1 MEKYIFLDFDGVIN
15 TPKGKFAK
23 KAVANLLHLVEK
35 SDAKIIISS
44 TWRLQ
49 GMEYIQQLWQEYH
62 LPGEVIGLTPSCNS
76 TNFSNVDGQEEWQGL
91 HGCKGLEI
99 AEWLRLNAKEPYR
112 YIILDDEEDFL
123 FSQREHLVKVEGSKG
138 LDKADVRVA
147 IQILKTKEI
156 SQMKRWFYGALKFI
170 AVYILMVMLFMAYFY
185 WYPEKEMN
193 NMNRRALMYQNT
205 LSLSLRLLPT
215 ITLSEKAFS
224 NQFLAL
230 PSSKQSPHSM

>member
-15 TPKGKFAK
+15 TPKGKYAG
-23 KAVANLLHLVEK
+23 KAVAKLLHLVER

-76 TNFSNVDGQEEWQGL
+76 INFSNVDGQEEWQGL

-147 IQILKTKEI
+147 IQILNTKEI

-193 NMNRRALMYQNT
+193 NMNRRALMYKEC
-205 LSLSLRLLPT
+205 LR
-215 ITLSEKAFS
+215 SHF
-224 NQFLAL
+224 
-230 PSSKQSPHSM
+230 HW

>member
-1 MEKYIFLDFDGVIN
+1 MKKYIFLDFDGVIN
-15 TPKGKFAK
+15 TQNDKFDK
-23 KAVANLLHLVEK
+23 NAVANLRRLLVK
-35 SDAKIIISS
+35 TDAKVVISS

-76 TNFSNVDGQEEWQGL
+76 ISFSNVDGQEEWQGL

-99 AEWLRLNAKEPYR
+99 AEWLRLNAKESYQ

-123 FSQREHLVKVEGSKG
+123 LSQREHLVKVEGSKG

-147 IQILKTKEI
+147 IQILKAKEL
-156 SQMKRWFYGALKFI
+156 SKMKRWFYGALKYV
-170 AVYILMVMLFMAYFY
+170 AVYVLMVMLFMAYFY

-193 NMNRRALMYQNT
+193 NMNRHALMYQEC
-205 LSLSLRLLPT
+205 LR
-215 ITLSEKAFS
+215 SHFHMQK
-224 NQFLAL
+224 
-230 PSSKQSPHSM
+230 

>member
-1 MEKYIFLDFDGVIN
+1 MVMQTSCKKDMEKYIFLDFDGVIN
-15 TPKGKFAK
+15 TPKGKFDK
-23 KAVANLLHLVEK
+23 NAVTNLRRLLERT
-35 SDAKIIISS
+35 DAKVVISS

-49 GMEYIQQLWQEYH
+49 GMEYIQQLWQEYQ
-62 LPGEVIGLTPSCNS
+62 LPGEVIDLTPSCNS

-99 AEWLRLNAKEPYR
+99 AEWLRLNAKEPYQ

-147 IQILKTKEI
+147 IQILNTKEI

-193 NMNRRALMYQNT
+193 NMNRRALMYKE
-205 LSLSLRLLPT
+205 SLRSHFNLQ
-215 ITLSEKAFS
+215 K
-224 NQFLAL
+224 
-230 PSSKQSPHSM
+230 

>member
-23 KAVANLLHLVEK
+23 KAVANLLHLVER

-49 GMEYIQQLWQEYH
+49 GMEYIQQLWQEYQ
-62 LPGEVIGLTPSCNS
+62 LPGEVIDLTPSCNS

-99 AEWLRLNAKEPYR
+99 AEWLRLNAKEPYQ

-147 IQILKTKEI
+147 IQILNTKEI

-193 NMNRRALMYQNT
+193 NMNRRALMYQEC
-205 LSLSLRLLPT
+205 LR
-215 ITLSEKAFS
+215 SHFHWQK
-224 NQFLAL
+224 
-230 PSSKQSPHSM
+230 

>member
-23 KAVANLLHLVEK
+23 KAVANLLHLVER

-49 GMEYIQQLWQEYH
+49 GMEYILKLWQEH
-62 LPGEVIGLTPSCNS
+62 HMPGEVIGLTPSCNS
-76 TNFSNVDGQEEWQGL
+76 VNFSNVDGVEEWQGL
-91 HGCKGLEI
+91 HVSKGLEI

-138 LDKADVRVA
+138 LSKTDVREA
-147 IQILKTKEI
+147 IKILNTKEL
-156 SQMKRWFYGALKFI
+156 SLFERWLYGALKYI
-170 AVYILMVMLFMAYFY
+170 ALYIFMLILFMTFVY
-185 WYPEKEMN
+185 WYPGEKVMN
-193 NMNRRALMYQNT
+193 TNRRFLMIQN
-205 LSLSLRLLPT
+205 SLHQYHFPWQ
-215 ITLSEKAFS
+215 K
-224 NQFLAL
+224 
-230 PSSKQSPHSM
+230 

>member
-15 TPKGKFAK
+15 TPKGKFDK
-23 KAVANLLHLVEK
+23 NAVTNLRRLLERT
-35 SDAKIIISS
+35 DAKVVISS

-49 GMEYIQQLWQEYH
+49 VMEYIQQLWQEYQ
-62 LPGEVIGLTPSCNS
+62 LPGEVIDLTPSCNS

-99 AEWLRLNAKEPYR
+99 AEWLRLNAKEPYQ

-147 IQILKTKEI
+147 IQILNTKEI

-170 AVYILMVMLFMAYFY
+170 ALYILMLMVFMVYFY
-185 WYPEKEMN
+185 WYPEKEIN
-193 NMNRRALMYQNT
+193 NMNRRAIMYQEC
-205 LSLSLRLLPT
+205 LRNHFHWQ
-215 ITLSEKAFS
+215 K
-224 NQFLAL
+224 
-230 PSSKQSPHSM
+230 

>member
-15 TPKGKFAK
+15 TQNDKFDKNAM
-23 KAVANLLHLVEK
+23 ANLRRLLEK
-35 SDAKIIISS
+35 TDAKVVISS

-49 GMEYIQQLWQEYH
+49 GMEYIQQLWQEH
-62 LPGEVIGLTPSCNS
+62 HMQGEVIGLTPSCNS

-99 AEWLRLNAKEPYR
+99 AEWLRLNAKEPYQ

-147 IQILKTKEI
+147 IQILNTKEI
-156 SQMKRWFYGALKFI
+156 SQMKRWFYGALKYI
-170 AVYILMVMLFMAYFY
+170 ALYIFMVILFMSFVY
-185 WYPEKEMN
+185 WYPGEKVMN
-193 NMNRRALMYQNT
+193 TNRRFLMIQN
-205 LSLSLRLLPT
+205 SLHQYHFPWQ
-215 ITLSEKAFS
+215 K
-224 NQFLAL
+224 
-230 PSSKQSPHSM
+230 

>member
-15 TPKGKFAK
+15 TPKGKFDK
-23 KAVANLLHLVEK
+23 NAVTNLRRLLERT
-35 SDAKIIISS
+35 DAKVVISS

-49 GMEYIQQLWQEYH
+49 GMEYIQQLWQEYQ
-62 LPGEVIGLTPSCNS
+62 LPGEVIDLTPSCNS

-99 AEWLRLNAKEPYR
+99 AEWLRLNAKEPYQ

-123 FSQREHLVKVEGSKG
+123 FSQREHLVKVEGSKS

-147 IQILKTKEI
+147 IQILNTKEI

-170 AVYILMVMLFMAYFY
+170 ALYILMVMVFMAYFY
-185 WYPEKEMN
+185 WYPEKEIN
-193 NMNRRALMYQNT
+193 NMNRHALMYQKC
-205 LSLSLRLLPT
+205 LRNHFHWQ
-215 ITLSEKAFS
+215 K
-224 NQFLAL
+224 
-230 PSSKQSPHSM
+230 

>member
-1 MEKYIFLDFDGVIN
+1 MVMQTSCKKDMEKYIFLDFDGVIN
-15 TPKGKFAK
+15 TPKGKFDK
-23 KAVANLLHLVEK
+23 NAVTNLRRLLERT
-35 SDAKIIISS
+35 DAKVVISS

-49 GMEYIQQLWQEYH
+49 GMEYIQQLWQEH
-62 LPGEVIGLTPSCNS
+62 HMQGEVIGLTPSCNS

-99 AEWLRLNAKEPYR
+99 AEWLRLNAKEPYQ

-147 IQILKTKEI
+147 IQILNTKEI

-170 AVYILMVMLFMAYFY
+170 ALYILMVMVFMAYFY
-185 WYPEKEMN
+185 WYPEKEIN
-193 NMNRRALMYQNT
+193 NMNRCALMYHEC
-205 LSLSLRLLPT
+205 LRNHFHWQ
-215 ITLSEKAFS
+215 K
-224 NQFLAL
+224 
-230 PSSKQSPHSM
+230 

>member
-1 MEKYIFLDFDGVIN
+1 M
-15 TPKGKFAK
+15 
-23 KAVANLLHLVEK
+23 LHLVER

-99 AEWLRLNAKEPYR
+99 AEWLRLNAKEPYQ

-138 LDKADVRVA
+138 LDKADARVA

-185 WYPEKEMN
+185 WYPKKEMN
-193 NMNRRALMYQNT
+193 NMNRRALMYQEC
-205 LSLSLRLLPT
+205 LR
-215 ITLSEKAFS
+215 SHFHWQK
-224 NQFLAL
+224 
-230 PSSKQSPHSM
+230 

>member
-1 MEKYIFLDFDGVIN
+1 MVMQTSCKKDMEKYIFLAFDGVIN
-15 TPKGKFAK
+15 TPIGKFDK
-23 KAVANLLHLVEK
+23 NAVTNLRRLLERT
-35 SDAKIIISS
+35 DAKVVISS

-49 GMEYIQQLWQEYH
+49 GMEYIQQLWQEYQ
-62 LPGEVIGLTPSCNS
+62 LPGEVIDLTPSCNS

-99 AEWLRLNAKEPYR
+99 AEWLRLNAKEPYQ

-147 IQILKTKEI
+147 IQILNTKEI

-170 AVYILMVMLFMAYFY
+170 ALYILMLMVFMAYFY
-185 WYPEKEMN
+185 WYPEKEIN
-193 NMNRRALMYQNT
+193 NMNRRALMYQEC
-205 LSLSLRLLPT
+205 LRNHFHWQ
-215 ITLSEKAFS
+215 K
-224 NQFLAL
+224 
-230 PSSKQSPHSM
+230 

>member
-1 MEKYIFLDFDGVIN
+1 MVMQTSCKKDMEKYIFLDFDGVIN
-15 TPKGKFAK
+15 TPKGKFDK
-23 KAVANLLHLVEK
+23 NAVTNLRRLLERT
-35 SDAKIIISS
+35 DAKVVISS

-49 GMEYIQQLWQEYH
+49 GMEYIQQLWQEYQ
-62 LPGEVIGLTPSCNS
+62 LPGEVIDLTPSCNS

-147 IQILKTKEI
+147 IQILNTKEI

-170 AVYILMVMLFMAYFY
+170 ALYILMVMVFMAYFY
-185 WYPEKEMN
+185 WYPEKEIN
-193 NMNRRALMYQNT
+193 NMNRCALMYHKC
-205 LSLSLRLLPT
+205 LRNHFHWQ
-215 ITLSEKAFS
+215 K
-224 NQFLAL
+224 
-230 PSSKQSPHSM
+230 